1 MDNPV
6 GLLLP
11 WILILGVFYL
21 LLIRPQQQRAKRHR
35 ELVGSIARGDR
46 IVTIGGLHGT
56 VIDAVDEDTLRL
68 EVSPGTVVTLAR
80 QAIGRKLVDADTG
93 VAEDDGQL

>member
-1 MDNPV
+1 MENPV

-35 ELVGSIARGDR
+35 ELVSSVDRGDR

-56 VIDAVDEDTLRL
+56 VDSVDEDTLRL

-80 QAIGRKLVDADTG
+80 QAIARKLVDADTG